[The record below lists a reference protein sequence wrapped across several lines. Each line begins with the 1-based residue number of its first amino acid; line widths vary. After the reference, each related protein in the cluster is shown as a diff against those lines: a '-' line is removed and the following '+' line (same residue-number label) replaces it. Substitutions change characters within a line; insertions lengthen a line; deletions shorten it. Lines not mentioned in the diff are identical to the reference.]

1 MSETELEVFVSER
14 LHAAASEIMGVFKKT
29 LKGYEQQAAR
39 LKEENQRN
47 RSLCIRF
54 STVCKVENIQCSD
67 SGLRCVFSSRNDL
80 LKHASGGNCSYCLKS
95 VPATKTHLIE
105 KHYLNAVHLTDNG
118 TEKCVIPCTCKD
130 FSQGR
135 SHWHCPCC
143 TRIISR
149 RTNFQVHISKQP
161 GYAILQ
167 KSQDADRPNVSAFED
182 VPLTLGS
189 CSEQDQQVSHPKS
202 QDSVQI
208 EVKQMQQSNSILSF
222 VADHASLIVCS
233 NSYTQDLSETLNTVE
248 SGKAKPLP
256 NTSNQPLEMQPD
268 GGDGGDGGILQPA
281 GESQHHKLCSSVKS
295 SNTKRNMRVKRSFSL
310 KINKSTKLSVSQN
323 PKGPLICKAC
333 GKTFHYMYKLKAHTQ
348 THAVDKTKICG
359 ICGKHLESKESFVK
373 HLHSHTKRNKSGV
386 CGAKGIADFT
396 DQGSRYQVSNQQTK
410 TSVILVLD
418 KCTYG
423 KSN

>member
-1 MSETELEVFVSER
+1 MIETELEVFVSER
-14 LHAAASEIMGVFKKT
+14 LHAAVSEIMGVFKKT

-47 RSLCIRF
+47 RSLLDMILKAQKGRPIKSTPVVVGPVASDS
-54 STVCKVENIQCSD
+54 STVSKVENIQCSN
-67 SGLRCVFSSRNDL
+67 SGLWCVFSSRNDL
-80 LKHASGGNCSYCLKS
+80 LKHASGDNCSYCLKS

-167 KSQDADRPNVSAFED
+167 KSQDADRPNVSAFEE

-189 CSEQDQQVSHPKS
+189 CSEQDKQVSHPKC

-208 EVKQMQQSNSILSF
+208 EGKQMQQSNSILSF

-256 NTSNQPLEMQPD
+256 NTSNQPLETQPD
-268 GGDGGDGGILQPA
+268 RGDGGILQPT

-295 SNTKRNMRVKRSFSL
+295 SNTKRNMQVKRSFSL

-323 PKGPLICKAC
+323 LKGPHICKAC
-333 GKTFHYMYKLKAHTQ
+333 GNTFHYMYKLKAHTQ
-348 THAVDKTKICG
+348 THALDKTKICG

-373 HLHSHTKRNKSGV
+373 HLHSHTKRNKKQNKSGV

-396 DQGSRYQVSNQQTK
+396 DQGV
-410 TSVILVLD
+410 
-418 KCTYG
+418 
-423 KSN
+423 